1 ATAIAQEAL
10 KTGRS
15 VSELVLDKGLLTKDE
30 LQFILLPNNL
40 VRPHVQTTTVGAL
53 GGPLPD

>member
-1 ATAIAQEAL
+1 MAQEAL